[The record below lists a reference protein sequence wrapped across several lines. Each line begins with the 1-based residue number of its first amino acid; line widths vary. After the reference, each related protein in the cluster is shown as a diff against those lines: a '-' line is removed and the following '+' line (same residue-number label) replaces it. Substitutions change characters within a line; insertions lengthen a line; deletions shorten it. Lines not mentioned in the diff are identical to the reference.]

1 MKHVVH
7 NTIWRMNMAQ
17 LRGILVILLVSAVTA
32 SALKAQEFEFQFA
45 YRPMA
50 FEVLKKNVD
59 KVDLVAP
66 EPFIIDNRGMIHG
79 ELEPRLLDLA
89 REHDL
94 KVMPQVK
101 NLDKSAGLF
110 SQLWVNEMLN
120 DPQAVDRAIASM
132 LELCRKYGLYGIQID
147 LEAVHIDDRDALTDF
162 YRKTAES
169 LHQEGYKISI
179 AVVHRFE
186 KTGGANSYTR
196 WMMEDWRGG
205 YDLKKLGEISDFVKV
220 MSYAQ
225 HTRRTT
231 PGPSQGL
238 PWLTDVMDYMLEHIP
253 AEKLSMGL
261 NMRSF
266 HYHTV
271 ADPDRYHINARSWS
285 RSLSLNEVESLMN
298 QYDGMPLTWD
308 DRQKVLYGYIERGG
322 TLEWFFVDND
332 PRSLQAKLDLARDR
346 GINMLNMWVFG
357 DEDPAF
363 WKMIS
368 N

>member
-1 MKHVVH
+1 MVR
-7 NTIWRMNMAQ
+7 IR
-17 LRGILVILLVSAVTA
+17 RGLVLLMVLAVTA
-32 SALKAQEFEFQFA
+32 NTLKAQEFEFQFA

-50 FEVLKKNVD
+50 FDVLKKHVG

-66 EPFIIDNRGMIHG
+66 EPFIIDNRGVIHG

-89 REHDL
+89 REYDL

-110 SQLWVNEMLN
+110 SQIWVNELLN
-120 DPQAVDRAIASM
+120 DPQAVERAITSM
-132 LELCRKYGLYGIQID
+132 LELCRKYDLFGIQID
-147 LEAVHIDDRDALTDF
+147 LEAVHIDDRDALTEF
-162 YRKTAES
+162 YRKTADA
-169 LHQEGYKISI
+169 LHAEGYQISI

-186 KTGGANSYTR
+186 KTGGTNSYTR
-196 WMMEDWRGG
+196 WMMENWRGG
-205 YDLKKLGEISDFVKV
+205 YDLKALGEISDFVKV

-238 PWLTDVMDYMLEHIP
+238 PWLTDVMDYMLEYIP

-261 NMRSF
+261 NMRSY

-285 RSLSLNEVESLMN
+285 GSLSRNEVESLID

-308 DRQKVLYGYIERGG
+308 DRQKVLFGYIERGG

-332 PRSLQAKLDLARDR
+332 PRSLEAKLEFAKDR
-346 GINMLNMWVFG
+346 GIGMLNMWVFG

-363 WKMIS
+363 WEMIS
-368 N
+368 GD